1 MKAVN
6 LIKTN
11 HNFKIGDKCPY
22 TEPNISEDCILVEND
37 KPVGFFIKKMPEK
50 LCKIADLAN
59 YELRSENVPKSMMGS
74 RMAAK
79 GYDENGKGIYDKN
92 TQQYSTIIGSVPPR
106 PMMRRP
112 YPQISSV
119 HQVKSAT
126 NFIKAM
132 LLLVNQAE
140 NIIADIMPEQ
150 YKIQLQAFKNV
161 DEKWKF
167 GKLFTSSISN
177 YNINADYHIDS
188 ANIKNTVNVIITK
201 RLNSKGGNLN
211 VPDYGATFDQCDN
224 SMLVYPA
231 WRNMHGVT
239 PIIPSF
245 EGGYRNSLV
254 FYPLKAFYKEFNN
267 D

>member
-1 MKAVN
+1 
-6 LIKTN
+6 
-11 HNFKIGDKCPY
+11 
-22 TEPNISEDCILVEND
+22 
-37 KPVGFFIKKMPEK
+37 
-50 LCKIADLAN
+50 
-59 YELRSENVPKSMMGS
+59 MMGS
-74 RMAAK
+74 RMAPK

-132 LLLVNQAE
+132 LLLVNEAE

-150 YKIQLQAFKNV
+150 YKIQFEAFKNV

-254 FYPLKAFYKEFNN
+254 FYPLKAFYKEFSNG
-267 D
+267 

>member
-1 MKAVN
+1 MKIIE
-6 LIKTN
+6 LKKIE
-11 HNFKIGDKCPY
+11 HNYKIGDKCPY
-22 TEPNISEDCILVEND
+22 TEANISEDCILVED
-37 KPVGFFIKKMPEK
+37 GKPVGFFIKKMPDK

-59 YELRSENVPKSMMGS
+59 YELRSKNVPKSMMERNKPAG
-74 RMAAK
+74 K
-79 GYDENGKGIYDKN
+79 DENGNWKYE
-92 TQQYSTIIGSVPPR
+92 TVQQYSTIIGSVPPK
-106 PMMRRP
+106 PVMRRP
-112 YPQISSV
+112 YPSISSV
-119 HQVKSAT
+119 HQVKSAK
-126 NFIKAM
+126 NFISAM
-132 LLLVNQAE
+132 LLLVKEAE
-140 NIIADIMPEQ
+140 SVILDIMPEQ
-150 YKIQLQAFKNV
+150 HQEQLKAFSNV

-177 YNINADYHIDS
+177 YNINADYHIDKG
-188 ANIKNTVNVIITK
+188 NISNTVNVIITK

-254 FYPLKAFYKEFNN
+254 FYPLKAFLNKNN

>member
-1 MKAVN
+1 MKIIE
-6 LIKTN
+6 LKKIE
-11 HNFKIGDKCPY
+11 HNYKIGDKCPY
-22 TEPNISEDCILVEND
+22 TEANISEDCILVED
-37 KPVGFFIKKMPEK
+37 GKSVGFFIKKMPDK

-59 YELRSENVPKSMMGS
+59 YELRSKNVPKSVMGCRALS
-74 RMAAK
+74 K
-79 GYDENGKGIYDKN
+79 GYDENGKGIYQYN
-92 TQQYSTIIGSVPPR
+92 TQQYSAIIGSVPPR

-112 YPQISSV
+112 YPQISSI
-119 HQVKSAT
+119 HQVSTAK
-126 NFIKAM
+126 NFISAM
-132 LLLVNQAE
+132 LKLADE
-140 NIIADIMPEQ
+140 SEKIIADIIPKQYQEQ
-150 YKIQLQAFKNV
+150 LEIFKNV

-167 GKLFTSSISN
+167 GNLWTSSISN
-177 YNINADYHIDS
+177 YNINADYHIDKG
-188 ANIKNTVNVIITK
+188 NIKNAVNVIITK

-254 FYPLKAFYKEFNN
+254 FYPLKAFLNK
-267 D
+267 

>member
-1 MKAVN
+1 MQVIN
-6 LIKTN
+6 LTKIN
-11 HNFKIGDKCPY
+11 HNYKIGDKCPY
-22 TEPNISEDCILVEND
+22 TEANITKDCILVENE

-59 YELRSENVPKSMMGS
+59 YELRSKNAPKSMMGT
-74 RMAAK
+74 RALPK
-79 GYDENGKGIYDKN
+79 GYDENGKGIYQKN
-92 TQQYSTIIGSVPPR
+92 TQQYSAIIGSVPAR
-106 PMMRRP
+106 PIMRRP
-112 YPQISSV
+112 YPQISSI
-119 HQVKSAT
+119 HQVAT
-126 NFIKAM
+126 AKKFIQAM
-132 LLLVNQAE
+132 LMLANESEILIK
-140 NIIADIMPEQ
+140 NILPEQ
-150 YKIQLQAFKNV
+150 YQEQIKIFENV

-188 ANIKNTVNVIITK
+188 GNIKNAVNVIITK

-254 FYPLKAFYKEFNN
+254 FYPLKAFLKN
-267 D
+267 